1 MHNYSTELEKIEG
14 VYEEFVSQ
22 PVNSLLS
29 WNLVRTGDVY
39 IDYESLQNLLNEAIE
54 QGYRYRFTDGHFS
67 TGKFLYVF
75 KDALEI
81 AFFHYNSSGKYCVRD
96 IFVSHQSDQRD
107 RNLLNLVKKYGTA
120 SDGKINFKWI
130 ISHEGNYEYIEEEF
144 VETVRQENYPFIPN
158 LSDWQERFFA
168 SKSPVLILIGQ
179 PGVGKSMFI
188 KHLLS
193 KMGGTNHLTFDD
205 KALRSEQVF
214 VDFIIDEEANSFILE
229 DADNLLTKREDGNDV
244 MSKFLNISNGL
255 ISLNKKKFIFSTNLE
270 NLNNVDSA
278 LLRPGRCFDV
288 LTFRKLNYEES
299 IACARVNDINPDF
312 IEKGNSYTLAEI
324 FAGGTRKENRIGF
337 V

>member
-1 MHNYSTELEKIEG
+1 MNYSTRLDKIEG
-14 VYEEFVSQ
+14 IYEEFVRK
-22 PVNSLLS
+22 PANSLLS
-29 WNLVRTGDVY
+29 WNLVRLDDTY
-39 IDYESLQNLLNEAIE
+39 IDYDSLQDLLKDAAEL
-54 QGYRYRFTDGHFS
+54 GYCYRFFEGTFRDD
-67 TGKFLYVF
+67 KFLHVS
-75 KDALEI
+75 KDGLEI
-81 AFFHYNSSGKYCVRD
+81 AFFYYQSSGKYCVRD
-96 IFVSHQSDQRD
+96 IFASHQSNQRD

-158 LSDWQERFFA
+158 LYDWQERFFA

-214 VDFIIDEEANSFILE
+214 VDFIIDKEANSFILE

-255 ISLNKKKFIFSTNLE
+255 ISLKKKKFIFSTNLE

-288 LTFRKLNYEES
+288 LSFRKLTYEES
-299 IACARVNDINPDF
+299 IACARANGINPDF

-324 FAGGTRKENRIGF
+324 FAGGARKENRIGF